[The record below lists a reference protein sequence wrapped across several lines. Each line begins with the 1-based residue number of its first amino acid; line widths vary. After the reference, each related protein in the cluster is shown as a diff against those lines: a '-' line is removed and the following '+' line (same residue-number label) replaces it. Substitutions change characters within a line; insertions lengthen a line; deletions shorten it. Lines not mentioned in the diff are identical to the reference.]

1 MGWPIRYNMIGL
13 LFCGSVINYVD
24 RVNISVAA
32 PVMMKEMDWSKD
44 LFGWVFSVFL
54 IGYALL
60 QLPGGVI
67 ADRWSGRKVLALA
80 FCGFSLF
87 TLLTP
92 LGGRVFLLLLVM
104 RFLVGA
110 FESMTFPAT
119 TSINS
124 RWIPRPEFG
133 RAHTFSISGITVGQM
148 IAYPLTTWIIL
159 HGSWQMV
166 FYINA
171 LFGFLWAAIWWWYA
185 TDTPAAHPRMSAEE
199 RSYIQANLPP
209 RTTVQLPVRVLF
221 SSFSLLILA
230 FGYMCFAYI
239 GWLFLFWF
247 PTYLVEARGF
257 PLSSMG
263 IAGIFLHGGGFI
275 GLVGGGFLGDWLLRR
290 GCSPQFVR
298 ARLGGIGVVLS
309 LPFLLGAALVPSPL
323 LCVVF
328 QVIFYTLFTSA
339 LSGFSTVAIEF
350 NQHFAGAIFGLINT
364 LGTFAGFLGP
374 LTAGYMLTGSG
385 GNWLLPFYVSAG
397 VGVVCA
403 TILLTVPVRP
413 LKLEGFATVG
423 ASAPAVA
430 H

>member
-1 MGWPIRYNMIGL
+1 MGWPVRYHMIGL
-13 LFCGSVINYVD
+13 LFCGSIINYVD

-32 PVMMKEMDWSKD
+32 PVMMKETGWSKD
-44 LFGWVFSVFL
+44 LFGWVFSAFL

-60 QLPGGVI
+60 QLPGGII

-80 FCGFSLF
+80 FCGFSVF

-92 LGGRVFLLLLVM
+92 LGGQAFFLLLSL

-119 TSINS
+119 ASINS
-124 RWIPRPEFG
+124 RWIPRVEFG

-148 IAYPLTTWIIL
+148 IAYPLTTWIII
-159 HGSWQMV
+159 HGSWQTV

-171 LFGFLWAAIWWWYA
+171 LFGFVWAAVWWWYA
-185 TDTPAAHPRMSAEE
+185 TDTPRAHPRIGPAELD
-199 RSYIQANLPP
+199 YIESHLPP
-209 RTTVQLPVRVLF
+209 RPATPLPLSIIF
-221 SSFSLLILA
+221 TSWPLLTIA

-247 PTYLVEARGF
+247 PTYLVEARGL
-257 PLSSMG
+257 PLSVMG
-263 IAGIFLHGGGFI
+263 TAGIFLHGGGFI
-275 GLVGGGFLGDWLLRR
+275 GLVGGGFLGDKLLRN
-290 GCSPQFVR
+290 GWSPQFVR
-298 ARLGGIGVVLS
+298 ARMGGISLLLS

-328 QVIFYTLFTSA
+328 QVIFYTLFTST

-350 NQHFAGAIFGLINT
+350 NQHLAGAIFGLINT
-364 LGTFAGFLGP
+364 LGTFAGFFGP
-374 LTAGYMLTGSG
+374 LTAGYMLAGSG
-385 GNWLLPFYVSAG
+385 GNWLLPFYVSAA

-403 TILLTVPVRP
+403 VILLTVPVRP
-413 LKLEGFATVG
+413 LKLDTFAT
-423 ASAPAVA
+423 APEPGGAVA

>member
-1 MGWPIRYNMIGL
+1 MAWPVRYQMIGL
-13 LFCGSVINYVD
+13 LFFGSVINYVD

-32 PVMMKEMDWSKD
+32 PVIMKETGWSKD
-44 LFGWVFSVFL
+44 LFGWVFSAFL

-60 QLPGGVI
+60 QLPGGII
-67 ADRWSGRKVLALA
+67 ADRWSGRKVLTLA

-92 LGGRVFLLLLVM
+92 LGQHTFFLLLAL

-119 TSINS
+119 ASTNS
-124 RWIPRPEFG
+124 RWIPRSEFG

-148 IAYPLTTWIIL
+148 VAYPLTTWIIL
-159 HGSWQMV
+159 HSSWQAV

-171 LFGFLWAAIWWWYA
+171 FFGFIWAAIWWKYA
-185 TDTPAAHPRMSAEE
+185 ADSPAAHPRISAEE
-199 RSYIQANLPP
+199 REYIESRLPAKP
-209 RTTVQLPVRVLF
+209 TVQLPLRIIF
-221 SSFSLLILA
+221 TSIPLLAIA

-247 PTYLVEARGF
+247 PTYLVEARG
-257 PLSSMG
+257 LSLSTMG
-263 IAGIFLHGGGFI
+263 TAGIFLHGGGFI
-275 GLVGGGFLGDWLLRR
+275 GLVGGGFLGDWLLRH
-290 GCSPQFVR
+290 GWSAQFVR
-298 ARLGGIGVVLS
+298 ARMGGIAMLLS
-309 LPFLLGAALVPSPL
+309 LPFLLGAALIPSAT
-323 LCVVF
+323 LCVIF

-339 LSGFSTVAIEF
+339 LSCFSTVAIEF
-350 NQHFAGAIFGLINT
+350 NQHLAGAIFGLINT
-364 LGTFAGFLGP
+364 LGTFAGFFGP

-385 GNWLLPFYVSAG
+385 GNWLLPFYVSAA

-403 TILLTVPVRP
+403 TVLLTVPVRP
-413 LKLEGFATVG
+413 LKLESFIPSSHPAE
-423 ASAPAVA
+423 AVA

>member
-1 MGWPIRYNMIGL
+1 MGWPVRYHMIGL
-13 LFCGSVINYVD
+13 LFFGSIINYVD

-32 PVMMKEMDWSKD
+32 PVMMKEMGWSKD

-92 LGGRVFLLLLVM
+92 LGSQAFILLLIM
-104 RFLVGA
+104 RFSVGA

-119 TSINS
+119 ASINS
-124 RWIPRPEFG
+124 RWIPRSEFG
-133 RAHTFSISGITVGQM
+133 RAHNFSISGITVGQM

-159 HGSWQMV
+159 HSSWQMV

-171 LFGFLWAAIWWWYA
+171 LFGFVWAAVWWWYA
-185 TDTPAAHPRMSAEE
+185 TDTPAAHPRMSADE

-209 RTTVQLPVRVLF
+209 RSTTQLPIRALF
-221 SSFSLLILA
+221 SSVPLLTVA

-263 IAGIFLHGGGFI
+263 MAGIFLHGGGFL
-275 GLVGGGFLGDWLLRR
+275 GLVGGGFLGDWLLRH
-290 GCSPQFVR
+290 GWSPQFVR
-298 ARLGGIGVVLS
+298 ARMGGISLLFS
-309 LPFLLGAALVPSPL
+309 LPFLLGAALVPSPI
-323 LCVVF
+323 LCVIF
-328 QVIFYTLFTSA
+328 QVLFYTLFTVA
-339 LSGFSTVAIEF
+339 LSGFSTIAIEF
-350 NQHFAGAIFGLINT
+350 NPHFAGAIFGLINT

-374 LTAGYMLTGSG
+374 LTAGYMLTSSG
-385 GNWLLPFYVSAG
+385 GDWLLPFYVSAG

-413 LKLEGFATVG
+413 LKIEGFAPAG
-423 ASAPAVA
+423 ASAPAAV